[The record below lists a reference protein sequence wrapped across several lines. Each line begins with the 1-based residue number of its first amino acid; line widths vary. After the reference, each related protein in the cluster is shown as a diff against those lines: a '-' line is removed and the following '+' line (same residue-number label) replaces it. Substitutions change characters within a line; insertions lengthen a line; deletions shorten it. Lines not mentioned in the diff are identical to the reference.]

1 MGAQLQPRMTY
12 AEYVELERT
21 SPEKHEFLRGEV
33 WAMAGGT
40 PTHSLISANVGAEL
54 TAALKGRP
62 CAVFNAD
69 LRVRV
74 LSTDRSTYSDV
85 TMVCGK
91 REVAPDDA
99 NAVTNPIV
107 LVEVLSEGTE
117 ANDRGEKF
125 AHYQRLPSLR
135 EYVLVSQ
142 QSHRVE
148 VFSRADDNAWR
159 YSAYGDGDVVR
170 LEALGVSLDV
180 AGLYLDPTA

>member
-12 AEYVELERT
+12 AAYLELERT
-21 SPEKHEFLRGEV
+21 SNEKHEFLRGEV

-40 PTHSLISANVGAEL
+40 PQHSLLAAKVGAEL

-74 LSTDRSTYSDV
+74 EATDRATYPDV
-85 TMVCGK
+85 TVVCGK
-91 REVAPDDA
+91 REVSPDDE
-99 NAVTNPIV
+99 NAITNPVV

-117 ANDRGEKF
+117 ASDRGEKF
-125 AHYQRLPSLR
+125 AHYQRLPSLK

-142 QSHRVE
+142 HTRRVE
-148 VFSRADDNAWR
+148 VFSREGDNAWR
-159 YSAYGDGDVVR
+159 YSAYGDGATVR
-170 LEALGVSLDV
+170 LEALDVTFDV
-180 AGLYLDPTA
+180 AALYDDPTA